1 VRKINKKLYAGA
13 FFLSLVIF
21 LAICAPYVCTDHP
34 VDTSLGEA
42 GLPPSR
48 EHLFGTDDLGRDVFS
63 RCVYGA
69 RVSLA
74 VGFAVALFTTAIG
87 VVTGLICGYSGGLLD
102 NVLMRLVDTLNSL
115 PNIILAIVILAFFKP
130 GIFNVIAVLA
140 LTGWTATARIVRA
153 ETLSLKTR
161 EFVLA
166 ARALGAP
173 NAYLIFFHLLPSV
186 LAPALV
192 AATFNVAHAILA
204 EATLSFLGLGIPPH
218 EPSWG
223 NIVMEEMDDLLVGVW
238 WTVFFPGVLIVSTVL
253 AVNFLGEGLKDVFE
267 PGRRGRNV

>member
-1 VRKINKKLYAGA
+1 MNKKLYAGTC
-13 FFLSLVIF
+13 FLSLVIF
-21 LAICAPYVCTDHP
+21 LAILAPYLCAYHP
-34 VDTSLGEA
+34 VDTSLGDA
-42 GLPPSR
+42 VLPPSR

-74 VGFAVALFTTAIG
+74 VGFSVALLTTAIG
-87 VVTGLICGYSGGLLD
+87 VVVGLVCGYSGGLID
-102 NVLMRLVDTLNSL
+102 NVLMRVVDTLNSL
-115 PNIILAIVILAFFKP
+115 PNIILSIVILAFFKP
-130 GIFNVIAVLA
+130 GIFNVIAALA
-140 LTGWTATARIVRA
+140 FTSWTATARVVRS

-173 NAYLIFFHLLPSV
+173 DAYLIFFHLLPNV

-192 AATFNVAHAILA
+192 AATFSVAHAILA

-223 NIVMEEMDDLLVGVW
+223 NIMMEEMDDLLVGVW
-238 WTVFFPGVLIVSTVL
+238 WTVFFPGALIVSTVL
-253 AVNFLGEGLKDVFE
+253 AVNFLGEGLKDALE
-267 PGRRGRNV
+267 PGRGGKNV